1 MPAIH
6 QRNRRRGFRIFM
18 LKQQY
23 KVLPIS
29 LLAGLMSVGAYQL
42 LATSWFLSR
51 LSILLA
57 IISFVPAVLVLLV
70 HVREYGPFFMWDN
83 SNVVLTT
90 RRPRKLERAELIV
103 MAVLWTVIFAFVVVV
118 IFWAR

>member
-1 MPAIH
+1 
-6 QRNRRRGFRIFM
+6 M

-29 LLAGLMSVGAYQL
+29 LLAGLMSVGAYHL

>member
-6 QRNRRRGFRIFM
+6 QRNRRFGFRIFM

-29 LLAGLMSVGAYQL
+29 LLAGLMSVGAYHL